1 LTIYLGVSIVTI
13 KEDETSIKVKSNML
27 CSVRPWAYLI
37 APMGTK
43 KFAHGRTV
51 KDQLPFLLD
60 VIGFT
65 FLSLVC
71 YE

>member
-1 LTIYLGVSIVTI
+1 
-13 KEDETSIKVKSNML
+13 ML
-27 CSVRPWAYLI
+27 CSVRSWANLI
-37 APMGTK
+37 APMGTNK
-43 KFAHGRTV
+43 YAHGRTV

>member
-1 LTIYLGVSIVTI
+1 
-13 KEDETSIKVKSNML
+13 ML
-27 CSVRPWAYLI
+27 CSVRSWAYLI

-43 KFAHGRTV
+43 KFALGRTV

>member
-1 LTIYLGVSIVTI
+1 
-13 KEDETSIKVKSNML
+13 ML
-27 CSVRPWAYLI
+27 CSVRPWSYLI
-37 APMGTK
+37 APMGTNK
-43 KFAHGRTV
+43 YDHERTV

-60 VIGFT
+60 EIGFT